1 MTLDVS
7 PAAGAQARGARL
19 DKYLAAQAA
28 FADSPLHGFT
38 RTRLQKLIEDEHV
51 LVDGKPARASLK
63 LSGVERISV
72 TLPPPEP
79 LELVPEALPLDVLYE
94 DADLIVIS
102 KSPDMIVH
110 PGAGHKTGTVVNA
123 LLAHCRDLSGIGGVM
138 RPGIV
143 HRLDRGTSGCLV
155 AAKNDKAHE
164 SLARQFAKRE
174 VEKRYTAFV
183 LGVPSPA
190 KARISTLYGRHPT
203 QRLKFTTKVTSGKK
217 ALTDYRL
224 VRAGG
229 GVAELDVLLGTGRTH
244 QIRVHLSE
252 HGHPVLGDPLYGGR
266 AFGRITDGPL
276 RELAQ
281 TITHQAL
288 HARSLAFT
296 QPTTGQRIAL
306 EAPLP
311 ADLKALAA
319 LVTVIAKETT
329 APSKNR

>member
-7 PAAGAQARGARL
+7 PADAALARGVRL
-19 DKYLAAQAA
+19 DKYLAGALS
-28 FADSPLHGFT
+28 DFT
-38 RTRLQKLIEDEHV
+38 RTRLQKLIEDGHV
-51 LVDGKPARASLK
+51 LVDGKPARAALK
-63 LSGVERISV
+63 LTGAERIAV
-72 TLPPPEP
+72 TLPAPEP

-94 DADLIVIS
+94 DADLIVIA
-102 KSPDMIVH
+102 KSSDMIVH
-110 PGAGHKTGTVVNA
+110 PGAGQKTGTVVNA
-123 LLAHCRDLSGIGGVM
+123 LLAHCQDLSGIGGVM

-164 SLARQFAKRE
+164 ALAGQFARRE

-183 LGVPSPA
+183 LGTPSAA

-217 ALTDYRL
+217 ALTDYTV
-224 VRAGG
+224 VRSGG
-229 GVAELDVLLGTGRTH
+229 GVTELDVLLGTGRTH

-252 HGHPVLGDPLYGGR
+252 HGHPVVGDPLYGGK
-266 AFGRITDGPL
+266 AFGRVTDARL

-281 TITHQAL
+281 TISHQAL
-288 HARSLAFT
+288 HARFLAFK
-296 QPTTGQRIAL
+296 QPITGERIAL

-311 ADLKALAA
+311 ADLMALAA
-319 LVTVIAKETT
+319 LLAVIAKETT
-329 APSKNR
+329 GPAKNR